1 MLACTQNAASC
12 PKTEYL
18 QVKARSC
25 MGYTGWNMKSITP
38 LAFWETQCGGRGGAS
53 GTKEA
58 ILESN
63 CCFNSSYL
71 QNQEKCHA
79 LEINELQSAAVCTV

>member
-1 MLACTQNAASC
+1 MEHE
-12 PKTEYL
+12 EYHTFGVL
-18 QVKARSC
+18 GNTV
-25 MGYTGWNMKSITP
+25 
-38 LAFWETQCGGRGGAS
+38 RGGGAF

-79 LEINELQSAAVCTV
+79 LEINELESAAVCTV